1 MENKLWYEALGFYH
15 NPFSIKPAAFH
26 SEVIGYDVEDVFSKI
41 EAGSVAFVKGKMGV
55 GKTTMLKHILGRFGG
70 KGKVIYCTCNS
81 SDKALS
87 FRKLLIGTS
96 FFNRLAS
103 SPAKNMILLVDEA
116 QDIKKQETAQILRF
130 FKKGNFKSVVFFGTD
145 YRAEKFVPELH
156 SLLRENMKALARL
169 KSESAIELVRKRIGD
184 LDMVSDD
191 TIRKVFRLSAYNPR
205 KLLEN
210 CEDLFKYAVDTGS
223 KKITAEHIKAVVKEE
238 KPKRH
243 KPHKSPQ
250 IIIEQI
256 EDVDLPLKI
265 KPIKPIHSIKPAKH
279 LKQKKGKGHE
289 QDYGIRTY
297 EEEMES
303 IKQIS
308 EEE

>member
-1 MENKLWYEALGFYH
+1 MESELWYEKLGFYH

-26 SEVIGYDVEDVFSKI
+26 SEIIGYDVEEVFSKI
-41 EAGSVAFVKGKMGV
+41 DAGSVVFVRGSMGV

-103 SPAKNMILLVDEA
+103 SPAKNMMLLVDEA

-145 YRAEKFVPELH
+145 YRKEKFVPELH

-169 KSESAIELVRKRIGD
+169 KNEHAVELVRKRIGD
-184 LDMVSDD
+184 LDMISDE
-191 TIRKVFRLSAYNPR
+191 TILKVYRLSTYNPR

-210 CEDLFKYAVDTGS
+210 CEDVFKCAADLGA
-223 KKITAEHIKAVVKEE
+223 KKITAEHIKKVVKAE

-243 KPHKSPQ
+243 KAHKSPQ

-256 EDVDLPLKI
+256 EDVDLPLRI
-265 KPIKPIHSIKPAKH
+265 KSIKSIKPVKPSKA
-279 LKQKKGKGHE
+279 KKGRVNE

-303 IKQIS
+303 IKPLN
-308 EEE
+308 EEK

>member
-1 MENKLWYEALGFYH
+1 MESELWYQKLGFYH

-26 SEVIGYDVEDVFSKI
+26 SEVIGYDVEEVFSKI
-41 EAGSVAFVKGKMGV
+41 DSGSVVFVKGSMGV

-87 FRKLLIGTS
+87 FRKLLIGSS
-96 FFNRLAS
+96 FLSRLAS

-145 YRAEKFVPELH
+145 YRKEKFVPELH
-156 SLLRENMKALARL
+156 EMAWENMKALARL
-169 KSESAIELVRKRIGD
+169 KNEHAVELVRKRVGD
-184 LDMVSDD
+184 LDMISDE
-191 TIRKVFRLSAYNPR
+191 TIRKVYRLSSYNPR

-210 CEDLFKYAVDTGS
+210 CEDLFKHAVDGS
-223 KKITAEHIKAVVKEE
+223 AKKITAEHIKEVVKAE

-243 KPHKSPQ
+243 KARKAPQ

-256 EDVDLPLKI
+256 EDVDRPLNI
-265 KPIKPIHSIKPAKH
+265 KPLRH
-279 LKQKKGKGHE
+279 KKGKPHGE
-289 QDYGIRTY
+289 DYGIRTY
-297 EEEMES
+297 EEEMEG
-303 IKQIS
+303 IKPLN
-308 EEE
+308 E